1 MGRDVTPRT
10 AVVEVRALPPLASV
24 CVLCERGRPFRRR
37 LCRSCHRK
45 LRACGL
51 PLPPMSA
58 PGPRPRPVVV
68 HLVAWLEAWTPEARA
83 ALLVAL
89 KEVV

>member
-1 MGRDVTPRT
+1 MRETPRDP
-10 AVVEVRALPPLASV
+10 VCPPQGAPGRSAGV

-51 PLPPMSA
+51 PLPPMAA
-58 PGPRPRPVVV
+58 PGPRPRPVAVI
-68 HLVAWLEAWTPEARA
+68 LVAWLEQWSDEQRA
-83 ALLVAL
+83 ALAVAL
-89 KEVV
+89 AEVG